1 MTPWLFGEILLGS
14 FSMGSPRLT
23 APASG
28 AGSETETGSLP
39 RRGCVFP
46 RQLQAGQ
53 CNEQVLRRALT
64 SSPDVIP
71 LGFWKNKGQGYLG
84 DDGRELQFWVK
95 GICAGP
101 TDPAEAQSQ
110 TGPILSFL
118 PR

>member
-1 MTPWLFGEILLGS
+1 
-14 FSMGSPRLT
+14 MGSLRL
-23 APASG
+23 AVPASR
-28 AGSETETGSLP
+28 AGSETETGLL
-39 RRGCVFP
+39 P

-101 TDPAEAQSQ
+101 TDPAEAPSQ